1 MLTSSIQLAGCD
13 SLRAWRAARLS
24 RINAPLNTVSACL
37 RCWGSLNQDFGLHA
51 LGIVFHF
58 NAAGVEEH
66 FGACDTRDG
75 GEGFFNFLDARRAAQ
90 FITA

>member
-1 MLTSSIQLAGCD
+1 M
-13 SLRAWRAARLS
+13 
-24 RINAPLNTVSACL
+24 VSACL
-37 RCWGSLNQDFGLHA
+37 RCRGSLNQDFGFHA

-90 FITA
+90 FITAKYGFHIHSPFGILCCCYYNGRRDCLL